1 MASLFKIQHHLH
13 HKIQLLAGLY
23 VLLTTILLLTD
34 LSPVMAGVS
43 SDPSGRIPH
52 SHAQWRDSWT
62 QIGLTRSEQQWL
74 SSHPKITVGVRPGWM
89 PIEFITEGREFRGIT
104 IDYLQR
110 LEELLGV
117 TFEKVDFSENEV
129 EEHAD
134 MLSGVQGPSSL
145 SKTRYSALDQPYLT
159 FPFAIY
165 VRNDNSSIRD
175 MADLDK
181 KRVAVFKYGA
191 VRQTLTEN
199 YPNISFVRIDL
210 AEEAF
215 AGIKSGSMDAYI
227 GNERIVD
234 YISSIQGLRFIKKT
248 GYTPYEA
255 EVFMAVRD
263 DWPELKSIL
272 QKSLAYLEPE
282 RESILANW
290 DVSVRQDED
299 IFRFIFA
306 SLFLVALYVM
316 FRAYKLKQ
324 DIRIQSK
331 ASQEKIWHQANF
343 DFLTGLPN
351 RLMFQDHL
359 QQEMKKSNRS
369 GLLLGLLFLDI
380 DRFKEINDR
389 LGHAVGDK
397 LLVEAAK
404 RISSCT
410 RSVDITARIGGD
422 EFTVIM
428 GGLTDIKGLENTCQN
443 ILARLHE
450 PFHLDGQVI
459 YTSVSIGITV
469 YPSDNENVD
478 ELLKFADQAMYEAKR
493 LGRNRYQF
501 FTPSMQ
507 EASLKR
513 LSIANDLRTALSNNE
528 FIVYYQPIIDLQ
540 SAGINKAEALVR
552 WQHPTRGMISPLDFI
567 HIAEDTGLIH
577 QLGDLVFRQVLKD
590 LLYIRQSAKPDFQ
603 MSINVSPKQFSEKPR
618 LLSWIDEMKNI
629 GLPGESVALEI
640 TEGILLEVSTPVK
653 SLLLQFREFG
663 MNISIDDF
671 GTGYSALS
679 YLKKFDIDFVKLD
692 RSFVQN
698 LERDTQDMVLC
709 EAIINMAHKLSMR
722 LIAEGVETETQKE
735 MLSRFGCDF
744 GQGYYFAKPK
754 PFNDFISFLK
764 EDCLKSA
771 G

>member
-1 MASLFKIQHHLH
+1 MAPLFETQHDLRR
-13 HKIQLLAGLY
+13 KIQLIAGFYLFLAIFF
-23 VLLTTILLLTD
+23 LLADI
-34 LSPVMAGVS
+34 SPAMAGTS
-43 SDPSGRIPH
+43 SGPSGSIQN
-52 SHAQWRDSWT
+52 SHAQWRDSWAR
-62 QIGLTRSEQQWL
+62 IGLTKSEQQWL
-74 SSHPKITVGVRPGWM
+74 SSHPTITVGVRPGWM
-89 PIEFITEGREFRGIT
+89 PIEFITEGRVFRGIT
-104 IDYLQR
+104 MDYLQR

-129 EEHAD
+129 EDHAD
-134 MLSGVQGPSSL
+134 MLSGVQGHSSL
-145 SKTRYSALDQPYLT
+145 SKTRYAALNQPYLT

-165 VRNDNSSIRD
+165 VEKGNSSIQN

-191 VRQTLTEN
+191 VRQALTEN
-199 YPNISFVRIDL
+199 YPNISFVRIDI

-215 AGIKSGSMDAYI
+215 AGLKSGSMDAYI
-227 GNERIVD
+227 GNEKIVD
-234 YISSIQGLRFIKKT
+234 YISSVQGLRFIKKA

-255 EVFMAVRD
+255 EVFMAVRA

-272 QKSLAYLEPE
+272 QKSLVYLEPE
-282 RESILANW
+282 KESILANW

-299 IFRFIFA
+299 VFKFIFA

-316 FRAYKLKQ
+316 YRAYKLKQ

-369 GLLLGLLFLDI
+369 GLLMGLLFLDI
-380 DRFKEINDR
+380 DKFKEINDR

-404 RISSCT
+404 RISNCS

-428 GGLTDIKGLENTCQN
+428 GGLADIKGLENTCQN
-443 ILARLHE
+443 ILSRLQE
-450 PFHLDGQVI
+450 PFNLDGQII
-459 YTSVSIGITV
+459 YTSVSIGITI

-507 EASLKR
+507 AASLKR
-513 LSIANDLRTALSNNE
+513 LSIANDLRAALSNNE
-528 FIVYYQPIIDLQ
+528 FIVYYQPIINLQ
-540 SAGINKAEALVR
+540 NATINKAEALVR
-552 WQHPTRGMISPLDFI
+552 WQHPTRGMISPIDFI
-567 HIAEDTGLIH
+567 PIAEDTGLIH
-577 QLGDLVFRQVLKD
+577 QLGDWVFRQVLKD
-590 LLYIRQSAKPDFQ
+590 LLYIRQTTKPDFQ
-603 MSINVSPKQFSEKPR
+603 MSINVSPKQLCEKAH
-618 LLSWIDEMKNI
+618 LLSWIDEMRSV

-653 SLLLQFREFG
+653 GILSQFREFG
-663 MNISIDDF
+663 MDISIDDF

-692 RSFVQN
+692 RSFVKN

-722 LIAEGVETETQKE
+722 LIAEGVETETQRE

-754 PFNDFISFLK
+754 AFKEFQTFLK
-764 EDCLKSA
+764 KDCLKSA